1 MADDAGWLAVQPDTL
16 RHVKCENIFGEG
28 GVINVPNAKT
38 AAAVGKQVPVVADN
52 VLAMMAGQSLAA
64 AYNSYGACPL
74 AVEKGQGV
82 LAFFCGLK
90 INN

>member
-1 MADDAGWLAVQPDTL
+1 MQPDTL
-16 RHVKCENIFGEG
+16 RHVKYENVFGVSD
-28 GVINVPNAKT
+28 VINATNAKT
-38 AAAVGKQVPVVADN
+38 AAAVLKQLPVVADN
-52 VLAMMAGQSLAA
+52 LLAMMTGQSLVA